1 MDFKK
6 VESLVNRKVT
16 FDLKKAND
24 HLLRVNYK
32 PGDDSGWL
40 TFVIDGYTDEKELAA
55 VIKREIDRKTQNN
68 PFPSTFNPSTKMM

>member
-32 PGDDSGWL
+32 PGDESGWL

-55 VIKREIDRKTQNN
+55 VIKIEIDRKTENN
-68 PFPSTFNPSTKMM
+68 PLPITFNSTTR